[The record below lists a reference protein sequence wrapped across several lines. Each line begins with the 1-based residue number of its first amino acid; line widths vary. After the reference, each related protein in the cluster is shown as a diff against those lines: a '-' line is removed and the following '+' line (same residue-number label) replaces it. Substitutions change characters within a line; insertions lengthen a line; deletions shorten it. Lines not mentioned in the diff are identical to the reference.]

1 MNVLLNNNN
10 VTFNFNNVEVI
21 FDKRYFVYSDN
32 RWDFALKAIERYCID
47 NGEKGVF
54 LNASLIKECRELD
67 KELHYTKPEN
77 IWIIDLKRIPY
88 FSNITFKEN
97 SIFDEVR
104 EIMKSPTIKWYD
116 GSDLI

>member
-54 LNASLIKECRELD
+54 LNASCLKECRDLD
-67 KELHYTKPEN
+67 ELHHYTTSSN

-88 FSNITFKEN
+88 FSNIKFKEN

>member
-54 LNASLIKECRELD
+54 LNASCLKECRDLD
-67 KELHYTKPEN
+67 NLHHYTTSSH

-88 FSNITFKEN
+88 FSNIKFKEN